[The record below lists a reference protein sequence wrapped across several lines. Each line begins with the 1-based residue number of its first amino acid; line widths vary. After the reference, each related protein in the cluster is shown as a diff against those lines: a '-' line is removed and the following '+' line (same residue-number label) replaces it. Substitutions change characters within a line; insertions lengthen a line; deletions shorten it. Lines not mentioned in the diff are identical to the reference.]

1 MYIVLN
7 TMPNTEK
14 DSGVLLNV
22 HFPEQVIHFSIEGSS
37 AWKHSC
43 VSCKCSRLEQSST
56 SPQGCGGITLSSSK
70 I

>member
-22 HFPEQVIHFSIEGSS
+22 HSPEQVIHFILEGSS
-37 AWKHSC
+37 AWEHRY
-43 VSCKCSRLEQSST
+43 VSCKWSSLEQTST
-56 SPQGCGGITLSSSK
+56 SPQGCGGIILSSSK